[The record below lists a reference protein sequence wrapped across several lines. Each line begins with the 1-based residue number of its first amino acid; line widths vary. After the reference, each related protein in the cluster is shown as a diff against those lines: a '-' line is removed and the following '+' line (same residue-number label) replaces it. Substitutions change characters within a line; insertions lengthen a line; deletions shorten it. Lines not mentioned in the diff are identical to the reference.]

1 MEAYLVTRGGRGARV
16 SVNTLE
22 SYRIGVQVLLD
33 WAGPAGVSL
42 NRCYGEG
49 SRNGVAAVLRG
60 G

>member
-1 MEAYLVTRGGRGARV
+1 M